1 MKQFLCLCIAA
12 IYCLSPANAPA
23 ADSRT
28 DFLKLLDRP
37 RVPLAPQ
44 VDVTTSTNG
53 ITQHHFTYA
62 SDAEQR
68 VPGIL
73 LKTEGS
79 KGPRPVVISLHGTGG
94 TKEGELPLLRSLAG
108 KGFVAVAIDGRY
120 HGERTKSGKGSGEY
134 QDAILR
140 AWRDPREH
148 PFFYD
153 TVWDVMRLV
162 DYLKTREDVDA
173 SRIGLTGTSKGGIE
187 TYLTAAI
194 DDRIAVAVPRIGVQS
209 FHWALE
215 NNDWQGRIA
224 TIQTAFDSAAREAGV
239 AAPGTDFVR
248 QFYDRVI
255 PGIYGEFDG
264 PVMVPLIAP
273 RPLLIINSDTDKNT
287 PLPGVMEC
295 ADAVRRAY
303 AAAQAGDHFAL
314 RIQEHTGHAVTPES
328 DRATVEWFEK
338 WLKP

>member
-1 MKQFLCLCIAA
+1 MNRFLSLCVAA
-12 IYCLSPANAPA
+12 VYCLLSANARA
-23 ADSRT
+23 ADARA
-28 DFLKLLDRP
+28 DFLKLLDRQ

-44 VDVTTSTNG
+44 VDVATSTNG
-53 ITQHHFTYA
+53 LTEFHFTYA

-73 LKTEGS
+73 LKTDAS
-79 KGPRPVVISLHGTGG
+79 KGLRPVVIALHGTGG
-94 TKEGELPLLRSLAG
+94 TKNGELSLLRSLAR

-140 AWRDPREH
+140 AWHDPREH

-162 DYLKTREDVDA
+162 DYLKTRDDVDPG
-173 SRIGLTGTSKGGIE
+173 RIGLTGTSKGGIE
-187 TYLTAAI
+187 TYLTAAV
-194 DDRIAVAVPRIGVQS
+194 DDRIAVAVPCIGVQS

-215 NNDWQGRIA
+215 HNDWQGRIA
-224 TIQTAFDSAAREAGV
+224 TIQTAFDSAAKEAH
-239 AAPGTDFVR
+239 AASPGAEFVR
-248 QFYDRVI
+248 QFYDHVV

-264 PVMVPLIAP
+264 PVMTPLIAP
-273 RPLLIINSDTDKNT
+273 RPLLVINSDTDKNT

-295 ADAVRRAY
+295 ADAVRQAY
-303 AAAQAGDHFAL
+303 AAAKAEDHFAL
-314 RIQEHTGHAVTPES
+314 RIQEHTGHQVLPES
-328 DRATVEWFEK
+328 QRATIEWFEK